1 MFGVVAITSAII
13 FGWIV
18 FAFEMLFVLFYIT
31 VPLADTKFSKYSLKA
46 GWLVATFGNYFLY
59 FGRSGWPFA
68 HTGTGYFEVTYDLCN
83 MLSWAI
89 GPIVTAGFWLKEYLN
104 YAKAKAVVD
113 SSLASMSEE
122 I

>member
-59 FGRSGWPFA
+59 FGRSGWPFWA
-68 HTGTGYFEVTYDLCN
+68 STSP
-83 MLSWAI
+83 SWKSTH
-89 GPIVTAGFWLKEYLN
+89 GNRLL
-104 YAKAKAVVD
+104 
-113 SSLASMSEE
+113 
-122 I
+122 